1 VHSIAWLYGG
11 RLRCPA
17 FSCGKPLKPSSLI
30 HHLES
35 RACGSIVNGVEYR
48 GKGPETLGPLDFD
61 MNISKDFIATLGQ
74 RSVANAS

>member
-1 VHSIAWLYGG
+1 MTTGALAASAPNVD
-11 RLRCPA
+11 
-17 FSCGKPLKPSSLI
+17 
-30 HHLES
+30 
-35 RACGSIVNGVEYR
+35 GVDYC